1 MGVDQTSPDYTQRLQ
16 HLMQQ
21 VGLSSYKALSQRSGV
36 SLRQLTRLRQG
47 QIKQTQV
54 EPLLKLAQVLQV
66 SLTDLLG
73 IFTAQAE
80 EFSSAHP
87 ESLQPQPPGTLA
99 LKLEYQRLEK
109 QLEQQRQVLWQEFQQ
124 ATLQT
129 LESLLLQ
136 WPTAAYAAQNNPQ
149 APAVRLLPLLR
160 PVEQLL
166 QKWDIEPIGSVGVAV
181 PYNPQVHQ
189 LLEGTTQPGSPVKIR
204 YVGYQQGD
212 KLLYRAKVS
221 PVAGTI

>member
-1 MGVDQTSPDYTQRLQ
+1 MGVDQPSPDYTQRLQ
-16 HLMQQ
+16 YLMQQ
-21 VGLSSYKALSQRSGV
+21 VGVSSYKALSQRSGV
-36 SLRQLTRLRQG
+36 SRRQLTRLRQG
-47 QIKQTQV
+47 QINQTQV
-54 EPLLKLAQVLQV
+54 EPLLKLAEVLQV
-66 SLTDLLG
+66 SLADLLA
-73 IFTAQAE
+73 IFTRQTE
-80 EFSSAHP
+80 EFSSAYP
-87 ESLQPQPPGTLA
+87 ESMQLHAPETLA

-109 QLEQQRQVLWQEFQQ
+109 QLEQQRQALWQEFQQ

-149 APAVRLLPLLR
+149 ASAVRLLPLLR

-166 QKWDIEPIGSVGVAV
+166 QKWDIEPIGPVGVAV

-189 LLEGTTQPGSPVKIR
+189 LLEGTTQPGSTVKIR
-204 YVGYQQGD
+204 YVGYHQGD

-221 PVAGTI
+221 PVARTT